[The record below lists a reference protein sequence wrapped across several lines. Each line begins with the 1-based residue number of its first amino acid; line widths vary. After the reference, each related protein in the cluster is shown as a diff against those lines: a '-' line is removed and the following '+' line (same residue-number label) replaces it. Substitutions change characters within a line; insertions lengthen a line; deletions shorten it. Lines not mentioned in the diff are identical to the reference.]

1 MKFNAVVKEVK
12 DARSM
17 VLLLPGR
24 GQMPRDIL
32 SVYHA
37 HSNLQSIFIA
47 IKPENE
53 WYPLPR
59 GANDQTE
66 AVFGISM
73 LLPSFDRLIKKLESN
88 YNLKRNKIALV
99 GFSAGAVIAI
109 QTAIHADEPF
119 AAVVS
124 HAGAILDPDSIP
136 VAEHNT
142 PYLLIHS
149 KDDSCF
155 SWDERYL
162 PMKNALEK
170 QGYNIECKEHEDN
183 GHAVTAE
190 DIEIASE
197 FLSTQFT
204 F

>member
-1 MKFNAVVKEVK
+1 MKFLAVVKEVK
-12 DARSM
+12 DAQSI

-37 HSNLQSIFIA
+37 HSFLKSTFIA

-66 AVFGISM
+66 AVFGLSM
-73 LLPSFDRLIKKLESN
+73 LLPSFDRLIKKIEDKFD
-88 YNLKRNKIALV
+88 LKRKKIGLV

-109 QTAIHADEPF
+109 QTAIYSDKPF

-124 HAGAILDPDSIP
+124 HAGAILEPESLP
-136 VAEHNT
+136 LAKHKT
-142 PYLLIHS
+142 PFLLTHS

-155 SWDERYL
+155 SWEERYL
-162 PMKNALEK
+162 PMRAALEK
-170 QGYNIECKEHEDN
+170 QGYNVECKEHESN
-183 GHAVTAE
+183 GHSVTAE
-190 DIEIASE
+190 DIEIASI
-197 FLSTQFT
+197 FLANQFD
-204 F
+204 

>member
-1 MKFNAVVKEVK
+1 MKFLAVVKEVK
-12 DARSM
+12 NAQSI

-37 HSNLQSIFIA
+37 HSSLKSTFIA

-66 AVFGISM
+66 AVFGLSM
-73 LLPSFDRLIKKLESN
+73 LLPSFDRLIKKIEDKFD
-88 YNLKRNKIALV
+88 LKRKKIGLV

-109 QTAIHADEPF
+109 QTAIYSDEPF

-124 HAGAILDPDSIP
+124 HAGAILEPDSLP
-136 VAEHNT
+136 VAEHKT
-142 PYLLIHS
+142 PFLLTHS
-149 KDDSCF
+149 KDDNCF

-162 PMKNALEK
+162 PMRAALEK
-170 QGYNIECKEHEDN
+170 QGYNVECKEHESN
-183 GHAVTAE
+183 GHSVTAE
-190 DIEIASE
+190 DIEIASI
-197 FLSTQFT
+197 FLANQFD
-204 F
+204 